1 MSDIDMAAEL
11 LVMAEAARTEST
23 AGVWVSYAFL
33 VAHGYSTERELFLR
47 QLKTGRDLVK
57 LLDERRGRI
66 RELEAKLAEA
76 EKRDI
81 PGISAWLPTEQ
92 IQFNTDRSP
101 QPASRAAGERDFDK
115 AAIEYTRSGVAKL
128 EPPQRGPVIGYDHG
142 YDWDDT

>member
-76 EKRDI
+76 EKRMV
-81 PGISAWLPTEQ
+81 
-92 IQFNTDRSP
+92 
-101 QPASRAAGERDFDK
+101 AAYGDDGRRMLER
-115 AAIEYTRSGVAKL
+115 AAIEYTREDDSSGVAKL